1 MQRIFHGIIFFSIFL
16 SMAFLPINDACSAEK
31 IAVDT
36 SEKNTAPALDQTLR
50 DLRAASRKAKTS
62 SLYVWRDGKV
72 LIQDYDKKGDQLVS
86 IQSITKSVVSLAIGK
101 LVADGKITSIDDPV
115 QKYLPEFTGNDREKI
130 TLRQVLTHQT
140 GFDPGANFGLDVES
154 SKDFIADAIAQ
165 KPVFKPGKEFRYDN
179 RGIQLAGAV
188 VTRVSGRELQEYVR
202 DEIFMPLKIT
212 QFKWAYDPAGNTVSH
227 ADLELRAS
235 DLAKI
240 GMLVMDRGKF
250 ENKQIIAESWFD
262 VAMPKQF
269 NVSFSNQRG
278 IWWNLSLDENAKI
291 SIIADDLAAMQKQ
304 GLSEDLAK
312 QLLTLDG
319 ITIDQFIDQYV
330 VGFTREQQMDV
341 KKLRIAA
348 NANPIRVIGGIDGF
362 SSSGGGGQYLSV
374 HIDSR
379 TISIRMIAPN
389 KIKKDSSTA
398 MSDFL
403 SLTSKLSE

>member
-1 MQRIFHGIIFFSIFL
+1 MEHIFRGIIFFSIFL
-16 SMAFLPINDACSAEK
+16 SMVLLSINNSYSAEK

-36 SEKNTAPALDQTLR
+36 TEKNTVSALDQSLN
-50 DLRAASRKAKTS
+50 DLRAASRKAKSS

-72 LIQDYDKKGDQLVS
+72 LIEDYDKKGDQLVS

-101 LVADGKITSIDDPV
+101 LVADGKITSVDDPV
-115 QKYLPEFTGNDREKI
+115 QKYLPEFTGNDREKV

-140 GFDPGANFGLDVES
+140 GFDPGTNFGLDVES
-154 SKDFIADAIAQ
+154 TKDFIADAIAQ
-165 KPVFKPGKEFRYDN
+165 KPVFKSGKEFRYDN

-202 DEIFMPLKIT
+202 DEIFTPLKIT
-212 QFKWAYDPAGNTVSH
+212 QYKWAYDPAGHTMSH
-227 ADLELRAS
+227 AELQLHAS

-250 ENKQIIAESWFD
+250 ENRQIIAESWFD
-262 VAMPKQF
+262 VAMPKEF

-278 IWWNLSLDENAKI
+278 IWWNASLEENAKI
-291 SIIADDLAAMQKQ
+291 SIIADDLAAMQKL
-304 GLSEDLAK
+304 GLSDDLAK
-312 QLLTLDG
+312 RLLALDG
-319 ITIDQFIDQYV
+319 ITIDQFIEQYV
-330 VGFTREQQMDV
+330 VGFTREQQMEV

-362 SSSGGGGQYLSV
+362 SSTGGGGQYLSV
-374 HIDSR
+374 HIDTR

-389 KIKKDSSTA
+389 KIKKDNSTA
-398 MSDFL
+398 MLDFL
-403 SLTSKLSE
+403 SLAAKLSE